1 MAIDGDLLV
10 IPINPERGSYRKP
23 RDRSFF
29 FFFFSSPLIQVAGL
43 VTRTLLHKDSIDQFV
58 EFRIWR
64 GKPYWRLE
72 SRLPRRTGDKEMSRY
87 RSWYGIVKSSIDLS
101 TAKRAVLN
109 LILRE
114 TNHVGIKL
122 LSIRFNCLQRRNC
135 AARHV

>member
-1 MAIDGDLLV
+1 MTDL
-10 IPINPERGSYRKP
+10 Y
-23 RDRSFF
+23 FF
-29 FFFFSSPLIQVAGL
+29 FSSSPLIQVAGL

-101 TAKRAVLN
+101 TRGFELDPEGNESRGNKT
-109 LILRE
+109 LIDP
-114 TNHVGIKL
+114 V
-122 LSIRFNCLQRRNC
+122 
-135 AARHV
+135 

>member
-101 TAKRAVLN
+101 TAKPRGFELDPEGN
-109 LILRE
+109 ESRGNKTLIDP
-114 TNHVGIKL
+114 V
-122 LSIRFNCLQRRNC
+122 
-135 AARHV
+135 